1 LWVADIRSTDSAL
14 SARLSTSALLVPLI
28 VSAILFLP
36 TPLFALLA
44 AVLILIASWEWA
56 RLGGA
61 DVASTRAAVVIAAGA
76 AIALFW
82 WWSPPTILLL
92 LPACGWWIVFGFSLP
107 RLRPQP
113 RTDRGFEPLV
123 IALGLLILLSLWFA
137 LVRLHGDGVYG
148 PHWVLAFTMLVWA
161 ADSAAYF
168 AGRRFGKRKLA
179 PYVSPGKT
187 REGVYAALAV
197 TGLAVA
203 VGAVFLGLDASSNL
217 LLILLT
223 LVTVSASVSGDLCES
238 WLKRRRAIKDSGA
251 LLPGHGG
258 MLDRID
264 SMTAAAPVFALGLT
278 WLGLP
283 T

>member
-1 LWVADIRSTDSAL
+1 
-14 SARLSTSALLVPLI
+14 
-28 VSAILFLP
+28 
-36 TPLFALLA
+36 
-44 AVLILIASWEWA
+44 
-56 RLGGA
+56 
-61 DVASTRAAVVIAAGA
+61 
-76 AIALFW
+76 
-82 WWSPPTILLL
+82 
-92 LPACGWWIVFGFSLP
+92 
-107 RLRPQP
+107 
-113 RTDRGFEPLV
+113 
-123 IALGLLILLSLWFA
+123 
-137 LVRLHGDGVYG
+137 
-148 PHWVLAFTMLVWA
+148 MLVWA